1 MIIQGDTGSAFS
13 GDWDNPSEDLIIERM
28 SNLNAIYFPNENYE
42 AFSEYITPVNSFR
55 IIFNEFFDA
64 NYTLLEDRMY
74 WSIGNKPY
82 DHKDVTNLLLKDDE
96 I

>member
-1 MIIQGDTGSAFS
+1 MFLY
-13 GDWDNPSEDLIIERM
+13 SENIHL
-28 SNLNAIYFPNENYE
+28 LP
-42 AFSEYITPVNSFR
+42 ITE

-82 DHKDVTNLLLKDDE
+82 DHKDVTNLLLKDNE

>member
-1 MIIQGDTGSAFS
+1 MPKLNNIHPFLFAIF
-13 GDWDNPSEDLIIERM
+13 PVMFLYSENIHL
-28 SNLNAIYFPNENYE
+28 LP
-42 AFSEYITPVNSFR
+42 ITE

-82 DHKDVTNLLLKDDE
+82 DHKDVTNLLLKDNE